1 MPASEQILAVFIVLG
16 LLGGAV
22 LFARHRQSLPL
33 LAGARRQDQAA
44 FRVTHRIP
52 LTAQHCLHVVEAG
65 GAVLLVGTHPAGIVF
80 APQASAFEQDLR
92 RAFENGAGSAG

>member
-22 LFARHRQSLPL
+22 LFARHRQWLPL
-33 LAGARRQDQAA
+33 LAGASRPVQAA

-65 GAVLLVGTHPAGIVF
+65 GAVLLIGTHPAGIVF
-80 APQASAFEQDLR
+80 APQTSAFEQDLR
-92 RAFENGAGSAG
+92 RAVDSRNGSGQ